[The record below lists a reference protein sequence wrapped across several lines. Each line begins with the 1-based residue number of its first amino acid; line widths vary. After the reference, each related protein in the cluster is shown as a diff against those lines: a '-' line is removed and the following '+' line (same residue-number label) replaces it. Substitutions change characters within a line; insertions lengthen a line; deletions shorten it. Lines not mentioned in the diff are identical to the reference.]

1 MNCFNKRD
9 LLDKVAYFL
18 LFATII
24 MFLPLAINN
33 SVVSGFFKDTENK
46 SFDYRQSLLVKNRH
60 LSPSKDIVII
70 SIDDASYEYI
80 LDKYGEWPI
89 PRYIYADMLNLIEK
103 QNPKAV
109 IFDLMFIKS
118 RNSSTLTDKYLTDT
132 FNKYN
137 NIYTAMNLDNQAP
150 DVRYPINL
158 PEKVSVKLQNNS
170 DKVNVRDWMSFSN
183 CRPILKT
190 ILNGNSHVGMVNI
203 KRSNDGIVRQIP
215 TFFYYK
221 GNYYPYLSLLAGKD
235 LVSDKNNNEFVI
247 DKNSNLLINDK
258 KIPLLENGEVILNW
272 YGKAGRTYQ
281 NIPFYKMV
289 EASKSKNLNYDF
301 TDKIVYI
308 GTTAVSLYDAKSTPI
323 DRIYPGVEIHATY
336 LNNILDNSFIKK
348 TPLVVDITIITIL
361 ALIVWI
367 IVMQS
372 ISAVFASISV
382 ALIATI
388 YYLISYYL
396 MKYLNLWI
404 IIVLPLVTMIV
415 TFGLAYLAKYLIKSK
430 DFEHQYKL
438 ATTDGL
444 TELYNHRYFQ
454 DTIKQQ
460 VDQSKRY
467 EKEFS
472 LIMIDIDFFKT
483 FNDKYGHQAGDAVL
497 KQVAQVLKKN
507 TRSSDYVCRY
517 GGEEMAIIL
526 PNTNYE
532 ETMINAERIR
542 KEIEKTS
549 FKLSSTQ
556 EEHVTVSM
564 GVATFPECGN
574 TSQDII
580 KFADEAL
587 YYAKENGRNQV
598 GKNNR

>member
-1 MNCFNKRD
+1 
-9 LLDKVAYFL
+9 
-18 LFATII
+18 
-24 MFLPLAINN
+24 
-33 SVVSGFFKDTENK
+33 
-46 SFDYRQSLLVKNRH
+46 
-60 LSPSKDIVII
+60 
-70 SIDDASYEYI
+70 
-80 LDKYGEWPI
+80 
-89 PRYIYADMLNLIEK
+89 
-103 QNPKAV
+103 
-109 IFDLMFIKS
+109 
-118 RNSSTLTDKYLTDT
+118 
-132 FNKYN
+132 
-137 NIYTAMNLDNQAP
+137 
-150 DVRYPINL
+150 
-158 PEKVSVKLQNNS
+158 
-170 DKVNVRDWMSFSN
+170 
-183 CRPILKT
+183 
-190 ILNGNSHVGMVNI
+190 
-203 KRSNDGIVRQIP
+203 
-215 TFFYYK
+215 
-221 GNYYPYLSLLAGKD
+221 
-235 LVSDKNNNEFVI
+235 
-247 DKNSNLLINDK
+247 
-258 KIPLLENGEVILNW
+258 
-272 YGKAGRTYQ
+272 
-281 NIPFYKMV
+281 MV